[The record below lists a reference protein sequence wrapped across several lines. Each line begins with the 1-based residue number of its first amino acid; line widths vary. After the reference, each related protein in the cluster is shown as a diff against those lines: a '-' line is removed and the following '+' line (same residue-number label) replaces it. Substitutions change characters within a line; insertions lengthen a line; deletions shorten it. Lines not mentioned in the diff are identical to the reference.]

1 MLDPR
6 GLWQQQD
13 ISASKMTPQEV
24 RRASAILERQAKWR
38 EWRVYLASLV
48 WMPLMGIMILTNTDS
63 WVRWGLALIL
73 YGGLVAIWEQ
83 AWHSPTHSRV
93 EGLDFLDAWRSQL
106 EREREKLRSM
116 RRWQLVP
123 YLPGVVLVAVG
134 AARQG
139 AQASWFVMNVG
150 GLLLLYFWLRWLKAR
165 AIRWVDDQLDA
176 LGDGARLERD

>member
-6 GLWQQQD
+6 GLWQN
-13 ISASKMTPQEV
+13 QEV
-24 RRASAILERQAKWR
+24 SAPVLTPEEVWLASTKLDQQAKWR
-38 EWRVYLASLV
+38 EWRVYLASLI
-48 WMPLMGIMILTNTDS
+48 WMPLMGIMILSNTDS
-63 WVRWGLALIL
+63 WARLGFALIL

-106 EREREKLRSM
+106 EREREKLRSL

-123 YLPGVVLVAVG
+123 YLPGAILVIVG

-139 AQASWFVMNVG
+139 AQASWLVMNVG
-150 GLLLLYFWLRWLKAR
+150 GLVLLWLWLRWLKAR
-165 AIRWVDDQLDA
+165 AIRRIDDQLDA
-176 LGDGARLERD
+176 LDGETKFGRN